1 MAEKFKKR
9 RLGHTVKKWR
19 KGRRNGGK
27 GEEMEERGNETEAR
41 PADQRRRCTKWKE
54 RKMVRTVVYQVVLTP
69 FLLHGTAVF

>member
-27 GEEMEERGNETEAR
+27 GKGNRSVTR

-69 FLLHGTAVF
+69 FLLHGTAGF